1 MRFQSLVFCSAIFTF
16 AVINTIQAQTP
27 EEIIQMYIDSAGRA
41 ELSHV
46 NSIHGSGKIIQAG
59 LEIPFNMY
67 VERPLRFR
75 IDGTYQGI
83 TFIQTYNGINGWDLN
98 PFSGMAEPQ
107 PMNADQLEEMKSN
120 ADIDGRLWNWK
131 EKGSTVSLEPEELV
145 EGAKCYKIKL
155 ITSEGDTYY
164 YFISQESKML
174 IRTSSKVN
182 LQGVETDGDTYMS
195 NFISVDGIKFPGK
208 TENRLGGVTGI
219 VFIFDKMVLN
229 EHFPEGLFE
238 KPVVH

>member
-1 MRFQSLVFCSAIFTF
+1 MRFKTLVFFSAIITC
-16 AVINTIQAQTP
+16 AVINKVQAQTP

-41 ELSHV
+41 NLSHV

-67 VERPLRFR
+67 VERPSKFR

-83 TFIQTYNGINGWDLN
+83 TFIQTYNGVIGWDLN
-98 PFSGMAEPQ
+98 PFSGMTEPQ
-107 PMNADQLEEMKSN
+107 LMNADQLEEMKSN
-120 ADIDGRLWNWK
+120 ADMDGRLWNWK
-131 EKGSTVSLEPEELV
+131 EKGSTVSLEPEEVV

-155 ITSEGDTYY
+155 ITSDGDAYY

-182 LQGVETDGDTYMS
+182 MQGVETDADTYMS
-195 NFISVDGIKFPGK
+195 NFMLADGIKFPGK

-219 VFIFDKMVLN
+219 VFIFDKMELN
-229 EHFPEGLFE
+229 KQFPEGLFE
-238 KPVVH
+238 KPEVH